1 MTVAFYDN
9 DRVLITGG
17 RFRGYLGI
25 VNNWL
30 HDDWYI
36 VRVTT
41 LRVRVVLS
49 GSEMI
54 KTNTDGGDNNG

>member
-1 MTVAFYDN
+1 MNVFFDN
-9 DRVLITGG
+9 DRVKITSG
-17 RFRGYLGI
+17 RFRGLPGI
-25 VNNWL
+25 VHSWL

-36 VRVTT
+36 VRVPTVK
-41 LRVRVVLS
+41 VRVVLS